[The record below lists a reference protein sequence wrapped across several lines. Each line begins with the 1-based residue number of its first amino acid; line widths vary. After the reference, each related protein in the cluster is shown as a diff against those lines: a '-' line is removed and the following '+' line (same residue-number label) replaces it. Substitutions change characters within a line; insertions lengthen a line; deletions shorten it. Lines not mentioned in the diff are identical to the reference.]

1 MREVKAE
8 QACKLNPRIRP
19 MCPLQSAELGSL
31 PGSSDGGEEQ
41 KRIPAAQGQPAPR
54 DKGAHGDRFIPR
66 FINQKSLRLICG
78 RRVKGG
84 RVTLSKPPPRGRQ
97 HRALPQNSLQ
107 RNGAARG
114 QAGLGEG
121 DGFSAGWGRPRCGG
135 TDGQRSPICHQIIHS
150 GTHERPRDICAQDC
164 AFPCHVPLT

>member
-54 DKGAHGDRFIPR
+54 DKPWRPVYSQIYQSEVPPPHLW
-66 FINQKSLRLICG
+66 QKSEG
-78 RRVKGG
+78 RESY
-84 RVTLSKPPPRGRQ
+84 TQ
-97 HRALPQNSLQ
+97 
-107 RNGAARG
+107 
-114 QAGLGEG
+114 
-121 DGFSAGWGRPRCGG
+121 
-135 TDGQRSPICHQIIHS
+135 
-150 GTHERPRDICAQDC
+150 
-164 AFPCHVPLT
+164 